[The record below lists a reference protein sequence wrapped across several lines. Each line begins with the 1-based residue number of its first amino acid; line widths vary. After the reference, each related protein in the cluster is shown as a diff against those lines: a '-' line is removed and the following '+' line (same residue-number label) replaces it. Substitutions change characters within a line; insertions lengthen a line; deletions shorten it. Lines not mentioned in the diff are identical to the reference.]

1 MTCGLQALFI
11 KSPRSN
17 QCASW
22 VPWGYSEESYNP
34 IWDSLVWKASQ
45 LRVPAASRLRPCHIL
60 DGLGYF
66 WFVFSLYPSP
76 LPSLSLS
83 FPSSPSSLLLSSLH
97 QVELARWLPLLWSIV
112 CLIRMCSGVLKG
124 TLWPS
129 ATQSLEPN
137 RYCCVVAM
145 GSFLCFQVILYAL
158 KISGEIRWSFKCM
171 TSIVIVRTKLWYC
184 EKIFPCLEHSRHL
197 MKASIS
203 EWINK

>member
-112 CLIRMCSGVLKG
+112 SNTYVLWCTQRNPVTECHPELG
-124 TLWPS
+124 TQQVLLCGGHGELPVLS
-129 ATQSLEPN
+129 SYSL
-137 RYCCVVAM
+137 C
-145 GSFLCFQVILYAL
+145 
-158 KISGEIRWSFKCM
+158 
-171 TSIVIVRTKLWYC
+171 TK
-184 EKIFPCLEHSRHL
+184 
-197 MKASIS
+197 
-203 EWINK
+203 N